1 MALSGCSHANVH
13 RDGGITSIALLLWG
27 GSRRAAASPKG
38 ARSKTHAEP
47 WCSAGFVYLYMM
59 CVGMLCSFPSRE
71 PAKVCATPVPSNAA
85 TGHHVVQPR
94 APHNDLHET
103 PTDRDSMRRGSDE
116 AALRKL
122 QAKLVSQQARTAK
135 LQAAVAKS
143 QAVEDAVVA
152 QVDQVKASQGS
163 APASWERAHH
173 DVLHNRT
180 TPSTTTPRL
189 ATARTLAPGAAR
201 FANLS

>member
-1 MALSGCSHANVH
+1 
-13 RDGGITSIALLLWG
+13 
-27 GSRRAAASPKG
+27 
-38 ARSKTHAEP
+38 
-47 WCSAGFVYLYMM
+47 
-59 CVGMLCSFPSRE
+59 
-71 PAKVCATPVPSNAA
+71 
-85 TGHHVVQPR
+85 
-94 APHNDLHET
+94 
-103 PTDRDSMRRGSDE
+103 MRRGSDE

-152 QVDQVKASQGS
+152 QVDQVKASQGWAPASWVDHAKASQGS

-173 DVLHNRT
+173 DVLHNRK
-180 TPSTTTPRL
+180 TPSTTTPTL